1 MTKRIKLHEINK
13 FVRFHKLFYQHFGP
27 RVVVTEA
34 IDQDQLRQ
42 IRTEALE
49 FLRSNGFNVDD
60 KMEWISWSDPKEYTL
75 ALLRWS

>member
-1 MTKRIKLHEINK
+1 MTKRIKFHEINK
-13 FVRFHKLFYQHFGP
+13 FGRFHKLFYQHFGP

-60 KMEWISWSDPKEYTL
+60 KMEWISWSDPRDYTMT
-75 ALLRWS
+75 LLKWA